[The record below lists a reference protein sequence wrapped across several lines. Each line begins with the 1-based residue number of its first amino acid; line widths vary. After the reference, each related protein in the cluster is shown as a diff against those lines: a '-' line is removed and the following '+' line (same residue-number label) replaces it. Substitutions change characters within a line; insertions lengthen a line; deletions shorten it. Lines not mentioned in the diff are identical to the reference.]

1 MFCCLVVCAI
11 SFGFVVLVGIKC
23 SICLIC
29 FICLGVVVGWVQE
42 FVVLVILGACY
53 CYRVLVVYLDLEVL
67 LCCLVLDWLSCSVLC
82 LLMVC
87 RCY

>member
-1 MFCCLVVCAI
+1 MVGILSWVDCRQLCFAVWLCAI

-29 FICLGVVVGWVQE
+29 FICLGVVVGWVYE

-53 CYRVLVVYLDLEVL
+53 CYRVLVVYLDLEV
-67 LCCLVLDWLSCSVLC
+67 CCVVWF
-82 LLMVC
+82 
-87 RCY
+87 